1 MSIAKTPSAELT
13 YKGFTQTRT
22 NENLQT
28 VITYQ
33 STEQKL
39 NDMIT
44 GVNHSVSGWDI
55 GMSGVYGNLDKIT
68 MKQEEG
74 PFWHADLQWNQPL
87 NNGLIITT
95 GDRAKPTYSSL
106 QVSMM
111 QKSIKELPKYADIWD
126 HYLAARSDYSGSLTL
141 NDLLA
146 LSGAARTTND
156 PTKNSSTLKWINE
169 KTDLPEDQTDDQ
181 GNKLTWYVLF
191 EPTKL
196 GIDYYVYPVY
206 EITEYARH
214 STSANAA
221 WSMATRSGRLKFP
234 QNGDFGLENKFFP
247 NDTQAN
253 PPKYHW
259 LCLGG
264 DLSFDGKYW
273 VARCTYRWSPDT
285 NGWQLDMYEVAI
297 DGYGNPAQ
305 SGNDIFTQAAP
316 NNNEGD

>member
-1 MSIAKTPSAELT
+1 MSVAKTPSAEIT

-39 NDMIT
+39 NNMIT
-44 GVNHSVSGWDI
+44 GVNHSVSGWNI

-87 NNGLIITT
+87 NNGIIITT
-95 GDRAKPTYSSL
+95 GDRAKPTYSTL

-111 QKSIKELPKYADIWD
+111 QRSLQELPNYAYIWTK
-126 HYLAARSDYSGSLTL
+126 YLAKRSDNTSLPTSTA
-141 NDLLA
+141 LLA
-146 LSGAARTTND
+146 LTGTAMETND
-156 PTKNSSTLKWINE
+156 PTNTDPTLKWIND
-169 KTDLPEDQTDDQ
+169 KTDLPETEYDDE
-181 GNKLTWYVLF
+181 GNELKWSIAYK
-191 EPTKL
+191 PTKL
-196 GIDYYVYPVY
+196 GRDYYVYPVY
-206 EITEYARH
+206 QLTEYARH
-214 STSANAA
+214 SSSGNAA

-234 QNGDFGLENKFFP
+234 QNGDFGLEKKFFP
-247 NDTQAN
+247 NDASAT

-273 VARCTYRWSPDT
+273 VARCTYRWSPDAS
-285 NGWQLDMYEVAI
+285 GWDQDMYTVA
-297 DGYGNPAQ
+297 DGGYGNVN
-305 SGNDIFTQAAP
+305 SGNDIFSQVTGG
-316 NNNEGD
+316 N